1 MNHLYRASRRGL
13 VRANLLPEDRFDEE
27 MVNTVEPLLQ
37 RYRNKGVLTIVR
49 GMRLHYEYYLC
60 SDPVGA
66 VVISH
71 GFTESAEKFRELTY
85 YFLEAGY
92 SVFAL
97 DHRGHGQSHREVENP
112 QVVHI
117 GKFQDY
123 VNDLDLFVKR
133 IVRPNAVNL
142 PLYLFGHSM
151 GGAIGAMYLSQH
163 PVAFRRAVLSAPMI
177 APKTSVFPGWFTQA
191 LALTLCLSGNGKK
204 PVLNYGKFDENAPF
218 EASSGTSR
226 PRFEYY
232 HQKRVHYRHLRT
244 ASPTYRW
251 LFQAT
256 IVPRILLNRSNCAT
270 VQAPVL
276 LFRAETDDFVH
287 GKSQETYVARIP
299 HGELV
304 QVDGSKHEIYMSCNE
319 ILQPY
324 LDRILSF
331 FSK

>member
-1 MNHLYRASRRGL
+1 MSEFYSANHRGATHID
-13 VRANLLPEDRFDEE
+13 VLPEEQYDEV

-37 RYRNKGVLTIVR
+37 RYRNKGFLTIVR

-60 SDPVGA
+60 NDPVGA

-71 GFTESAEKFRELTY
+71 GFTESAEKFREMTY

-97 DHRGHGQSHREVENP
+97 DHRGHGRSYREIQNP
-112 QVVHI
+112 SLTHI

-123 VNDLDLFVKR
+123 INDLDLFIQK

-151 GGAIGAMYLSQH
+151 GGAVGAMYLSQY
-163 PVAFRRAVLSAPMI
+163 PVTFRRAVLNAPMI
-177 APKTSVFPGWFTQA
+177 APKTNGVPQWLTELMA
-191 LALTLCLSGNGKK
+191 LAFCLSGNGKK
-204 PVLNYGKFDENAPF
+204 RVFTYGDFNENESF
-218 EASSGTSR
+218 EESADSSFE
-226 PRFEYY
+226 RFEYY
-232 HQKRVHYRHLRT
+232 RQKRVHYRHLRNT
-244 ASPTYRW
+244 APTYGW
-251 LFQAT
+251 LLQAVGVT
-256 IVPRILLNRSNCAT
+256 RNLLKRANCAT

-276 LFRAETDDFVH
+276 LFQAENDTFVH
-287 GKSQETYVARIP
+287 SRPQGKYVARIP

-304 QVDGSKHEIYMSCNE
+304 KVADSKHEIYMSPNE
-319 ILQPY
+319 VLQPY
-324 LDRILSF
+324 LDQILAF

>member
-1 MNHLYRASRRGL
+1 MPELYQSPRRGATHID
-13 VRANLLPEDRFDEE
+13 VLPEEHFDEV

-37 RYRNKGVLTIVR
+37 RYRNKGFLTIVR

-71 GFTESAEKFRELTY
+71 GMSESAEKFREMTY

-97 DHRGHGQSHREVENP
+97 DHRGHGRSHRDTDDP
-112 QVVHI
+112 SLIHI

-123 VNDLDLFVKR
+123 VTDLDLFVKK

-151 GGAIGAMYLSQH
+151 GGAVAGQYLSQH
-163 PVAFRRAVLSAPMI
+163 PVTFRRAVLTAPMI
-177 APKTSVFPGWFTQA
+177 APKTASLPGWLVEMMAFF
-191 LALTLCLSGNGKK
+191 LSITGNGKK
-204 PVLNYGKFDENAPF
+204 RVFTYGDFDENTPF
-218 EASSGTSR
+218 ETSADTSLR
-226 PRFEYY
+226 RFEYY

-244 ASPTYRW
+244 TAPTYGW
-251 LFQAT
+251 LLQGVRVT
-256 IVPRILLNRSNCAT
+256 RSLLSRANCAT

-276 LFRAETDDFVH
+276 LFQAESDDFVLPSPQ
-287 GKSQETYVARIP
+287 KKYVARIP

-304 QVDGSKHEIYMSCNE
+304 HVKNCKHEIYMSTNE

-324 LDRILSF
+324 LDQILSF
-331 FSK
+331 FAK